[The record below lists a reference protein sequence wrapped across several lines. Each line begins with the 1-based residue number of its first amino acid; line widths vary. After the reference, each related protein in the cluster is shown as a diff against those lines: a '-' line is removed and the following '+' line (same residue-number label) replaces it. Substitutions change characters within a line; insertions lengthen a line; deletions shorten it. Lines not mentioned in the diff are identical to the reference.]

1 MDKPIQIK
9 DIEHLKELAKDGVEC
24 CVVLNGGLRSS
35 KHISY
40 HEDSNTFYVIN
51 YIDDSEFEC
60 TEAELL
66 SFDFCN
72 LGEALQK
79 GSFIRL

>member
-9 DIEHLKELAKDGVEC
+9 DIEHLEEQAKDGVEC

-35 KHISY
+35 KHM
-40 HEDSNTFYVIN
+40 FG
-51 YIDDSEFEC
+51 
-60 TEAELL
+60 
-66 SFDFCN
+66 FDFCN

-79 GSFIRL
+79 GSLIRL